1 MESPQVVIKAV
12 GVGGGGCNTINR
24 AIDQGVHGVEFIAV
38 NTDSQ
43 ALLSSRAASR
53 IRLGDKVTRGLGCG
67 GDPEVGKHAA
77 EESQDIL
84 QAALTG
90 TDIVFIAAG
99 MGGGTGTGAAPVL
112 AQIAQDV
119 GALTIGIITKPFAF
133 EGSRRRRV
141 ADAGALA
148 LRQCVDTLITIP
160 NDRLLD
166 LSDKRMSMTAAF
178 ALADDILCAGIQGIS
193 DTITLPGLI
202 NLDLADIRSVMVQGG
217 SAFMAIGRANGDDRA
232 VHAARQ
238 AATSPLLEESLAG
251 AQTILLN
258 VTGSDYTL
266 FEVNEVVAII
276 QQTADPEVDI
286 VLGAIV
292 DETMGGDI
300 QVTIVATAIR

>member
-1 MESPQVVIKAV
+1 
-12 GVGGGGCNTINR
+12 
-24 AIDQGVHGVEFIAV
+24 
-38 NTDSQ
+38 
-43 ALLSSRAASR
+43 
-53 IRLGDKVTRGLGCG
+53 
-67 GDPEVGKHAA
+67 
-77 EESQDIL
+77 
-84 QAALTG
+84 
-90 TDIVFIAAG
+90 
-99 MGGGTGTGAAPVL
+99 
-112 AQIAQDV
+112 
-119 GALTIGIITKPFAF
+119 LTIGIITKPFAF